1 MPEDALNGHR
11 PGLKPRLNGCLSR
24 MQGNLHVR
32 FLGGDMTVRSY
43 PYPSAY
49 EGSIPFT
56 RSSNLPTPAVAL
68 TLSAKLHTPIPSSRL
83 HQSRA
88 VVVCVL
94 FKGDRLAA
102 QQGFHAACHRFAV
115 ALGKVAQNQQ
125 QKIRVILRQAGLQ

>member
-43 PYPSAY
+43 PYPTAY

-56 RSSNLPTPAVAL
+56 RSSFLTTP
-68 TLSAKLHTPIPSSRL
+68 R
-83 HQSRA
+83 R
-88 VVVCVL
+88 
-94 FKGDRLAA
+94 GA
-102 QQGFHAACHRFAV
+102 QVRRHAAHSSPA
-115 ALGKVAQNQQ
+115 
-125 QKIRVILRQAGLQ
+125 

>member
-43 PYPSAY
+43 PYPTAY

-56 RSSNLPTPAVAL
+56 RSSLHLAVAP
-68 TLSAKLHTPIPSSRL
+68 KLGATMHTPIPRSAYI
-83 HQSRA
+83 Q
-88 VVVCVL
+88 
-94 FKGDRLAA
+94 AA
-102 QQGFHAACHRFAV
+102 R
-115 ALGKVAQNQQ
+115 
-125 QKIRVILRQAGLQ
+125 